1 MRSLVVAGTTL
12 TALRADLTRQEVD
25 AIVNAANEHL
35 DHGGGLAGA
44 IVRAGGGEIQDES
57 DRWVAEHGPLT
68 PGRAAVTGAGRLPAR
83 CVVHVAGPRHREGQD
98 NAGLLR
104 IAARAAL
111 DAASSAG
118 CRTVALPAISAG
130 VFGYPP
136 ADAARVVATEA
147 AAWAEDHPGSLDE
160 IRLIGYDTAA
170 EEAFD
175 AALEG
180 LG

>member
-1 MRSLVVAGTTL
+1 M
-12 TALRADLTRQEVD
+12 
-25 AIVNAANEHL
+25 
-35 DHGGGLAGA
+35 
-44 IVRAGGGEIQDES
+44 
-57 DRWVAEHGPLT
+57 
-68 PGRAAVTGAGRLPAR
+68 
-83 CVVHVAGPRHREGQD
+83 
-98 NAGLLR
+98 
-104 IAARAAL
+104 
-111 DAASSAG
+111 
-118 CRTVALPAISAG
+118 ALPAISAG

-136 ADAARVVATEA
+136 PDAARVVATEA